1 MSKQEKCK
9 HAACNCMSPQGQ
21 SYCSDWCKDAKNMT
35 EIACQCKHPGC
46 RGSALGA

>member
-9 HAACNCMSPQGQ
+9 HPACSCMAPEGQ
-21 SYCSDWCKDAKNMT
+21 SYCGDWCKDAKNMT